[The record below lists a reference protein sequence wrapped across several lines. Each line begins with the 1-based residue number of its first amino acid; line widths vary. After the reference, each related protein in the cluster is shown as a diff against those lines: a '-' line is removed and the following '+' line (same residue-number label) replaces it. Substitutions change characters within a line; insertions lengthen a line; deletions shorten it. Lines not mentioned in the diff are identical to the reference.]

1 MITELRSPH
10 GRQAHTGPQRVHPS
24 QEPLRADETLRLI
37 RGLTFAVL
45 LSLPIWA
52 VIGWVI
58 WTLV

>member
-10 GRQAHTGPQRVHPS
+10 GRQAHTGPQRVQSS